1 MLRVALGNIFVER
14 YAEKQGEPCGN
25 ERSKVAHLVATLGRG
40 NDAPVAT
47 RERMAENLT
56 DELCDVGSEKLH
68 HIGVALNVGQSPTI
82 ERFFPERYDFA
93 NQRDGSF
100 GLLVCFC
107 CNKQVMCQRI

>member
-1 MLRVALGNIFVER
+1 MLRVALGNIFIER
-14 YAEKQGEPCGN
+14 YAEKRGVPCGN

-40 NDAPVAT
+40 NDAPVAVG
-47 RERMAENLT
+47 ERVAEDLSDKGIHT
-56 DELCDVGSEKLH
+56 HGKLLD
-68 HIGVALNVGQSPTI
+68 HIGVALNVGQGSA
-82 ERFFPERYDFA
+82 A